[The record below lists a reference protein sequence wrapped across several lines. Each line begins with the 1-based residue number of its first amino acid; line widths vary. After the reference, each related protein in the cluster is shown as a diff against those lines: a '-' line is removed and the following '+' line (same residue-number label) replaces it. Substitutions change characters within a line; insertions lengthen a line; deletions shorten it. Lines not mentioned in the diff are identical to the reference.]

1 MLPLR
6 RQLYRMSKV
15 GLIGLLAVSL
25 VACATSS
32 AQMPYASKRG
42 WDGTTKVGKPY
53 QVTGVWYYP
62 EDKSDYQEEGI
73 ASWYGADFHN
83 RLTANGELFD
93 MNDVSAAHKTL
104 PMPSYV
110 TVTNLDNGREITVR
124 INDRGPFKP
133 GRIIDM
139 SRRAAQILGMDAT
152 GTAKVR
158 VRRVYP
164 ENAPEVAMA
173 EGRAPRL
180 TEDDL
185 PADLVPPA
193 VPADVLASA
202 PLSPSGQMAGNVD
215 DGIAITGGFFVQVA
229 AVGDEIRANILA
241 ADVRRFGATIVE
253 PLPRSQNRVYR
264 VRLGPFL
271 SRDGAEAIQTQVHG
285 AGYLDAHVLA
295 PQQKIG

>member
-1 MLPLR
+1 MGRLT
-6 RQLYRMSKV
+6 V
-15 GLIGLLAVSL
+15 ALLLTAAL
-25 VACATSS
+25 AACATTT
-32 AQMPYASKRG
+32 AQMPVQSKRG
-42 WDGTTKVGKPY
+42 WDGTTKIGKPY
-53 QVTGVWYYP
+53 QVAGVWYYP
-62 EDKSDYQEEGI
+62 EDRKDYEEEGI

-83 RLTANGELFD
+83 RLTANGEIFD
-93 MNDVSAAHKTL
+93 MNSVSAAHKTL

-152 GTAKVR
+152 GTARVR
-158 VRRVYP
+158 VKRVYP
-164 ENAPEVAMA
+164 ENAPEVALA

-185 PADLVPPA
+185 PPDLVPPA
-193 VPADVLASA
+193 VPADTLAAIPLA
-202 PLSPSGQMAGNVD
+202 PAASRLQAD
-215 DGIAITGGFFVQVA
+215 ETGIQIVGGYFVQVA
-229 AVGDEIRANILA
+229 AVGDEVRASILA
-241 ADVRRFGATIVE
+241 ADVKRFGATIVE
-253 PLPRSQNRVYR
+253 PLPRTQNKVYR

-271 SRDGAEAIQTQVHG
+271 SRDGAETIQAQVQA

-295 PQQKIG
+295 PTQKIS